1 MAGRIK
7 HKQRSRKTFNRNLIG
22 KDRFYR
28 KTQINT
34 QKLFVSHIAE
44 FLKGLGK

>member
-1 MAGRIK
+1 MTGRIK
-7 HKQRSRKTFNRNLIG
+7 HKQRSHKTVNKNMVG

-28 KTQINT
+28 NTQINT
-34 QKLFVSHIAE
+34 QKTFISHIAE

>member
-7 HKQRSRKTFNRNLIG
+7 HKQRSHKTFNRNMVG

-28 KTQINT
+28 NTQINT
-34 QKLFVSHIAE
+34 QKTFISRITE